1 MCTIQYSNQSLPR
14 ETLWVLRGGLGLASQ
29 ADPVES
35 FVAGD
40 VAKHGLTAMD
50 GGNADNAWA
59 VPGTYN
65 LIAQLRSGPSNTE
78 TLAQGANPVRR

>member
-1 MCTIQYSNQSLPR
+1 MWAGYRAPIDLFLAAYQPHYGISLFFQSFSILCTIQFSNQSLPR
-14 ETLWVLRGGLGLASQ
+14 ETLWVLRGGFGLASQ

-50 GGNADNAWA
+50 GGK
-59 VPGTYN
+59 GK
-65 LIAQLRSGPSNTE
+65 
-78 TLAQGANPVRR
+78 